1 MAQAKQSRKA
11 IATLGEKWQ
20 SFATS
25 KLQQHQPQQQSFLF
39 RENLLKKVT
48 NLLHKWQI
56 DTNLD
61 LPPLQSQFATQ
72 IQQKYLT
79 HLNKFQ
85 RQQHQPNL
93 LEETIDNQEWWL
105 DVDLLSSPLPQFNQ
119 SILSGQRLGESSEQ
133 YVSPPQQS
141 PIVKRLQKTTI
152 SSQSQPSLTTINRQI
167 ILNQKPSQLVK
178 DINHKYSRVNY
189 QPETNLLKQKKSV
202 ISSAESSNII
212 NQQIAQ
218 EELKN
223 QIEQS
228 SYSNISQQLR
238 SFLGNILNLRVPN
251 VKVYSNQAANNYA
264 KKFNA
269 DAITYEDKVLL
280 KTGKYNPQKPESIA
294 LIGHEITHAA
304 NLTPQR
310 QSYRSPH
317 SNAAEEQAA
326 LINEKKVLNY
336 FSLPGAT
343 ISSPQPSI
351 PISNISS
358 SSNFN
363 QASSSTP
370 KTAPEGRLNGSKTET
385 SSPTFELSDMQI
397 HRIAEQVEPIVYTK
411 IYKHIQED
419 FERGG

>member
-56 DTNLD
+56 DTNSD

-93 LEETIDNQEWWL
+93 LEETTNNQEWWL
-105 DVDLLSSPLPQFNQ
+105 DFDWLSSPSPQFNQ
-119 SILSGQRLGESSEQ
+119 SILSGERLGESSEK
-133 YVSPPQQS
+133 YISPPQQS
-141 PIVKRLQKTTI
+141 PIVKRLQKTTF
-152 SSQSQPSLTTINRQI
+152 SGQTQPSLTTINRQI
-167 ILNQKPSQLVK
+167 LLNQKPLQLVN

-251 VKVYSNQAANNYA
+251 VKVYSNQAANNYV
-264 KKFNA
+264 KKLNA

-351 PISNISS
+351 PISNISPS
-358 SSNFN
+358 TNFN
-363 QASSSTP
+363 QALSSTP

-385 SSPTFELSDMQI
+385 SSPTFELSDIQI
-397 HRIAEQVEPIVYTK
+397 HRIAEQVEPIIYTK